1 MRAYGLINYNIAGIH
16 MGLIE
21 EINGFVTGI
30 TYDESL
36 SSLLKDLMII
46 KTEEPSPKNYY
57 YITQITN
64 PAQTYFTKI
73 HPAIE
78 RPPEIIRKL
87 ARGTQLH
94 SFARNWFKNL
104 PGYYADEG
112 LLDGAW
118 VDIPGVRGKIDHR
131 VGDSLIEFKTK
142 DSLPKTSDE
151 IISKFPNDLEQIAFY
166 SIIHPASPK
175 NNYLVFMQNSSPYEL
190 KAFKI
195 DIKDK
200 GTIKSI
206 LHKRIQLLDTAFAT
220 NNPSDLGRCRYYE
233 SGCQYKDNASCSC
246 AELKPLNTAPLQKA
260 LKIEYD
266 EDFTRQLIRARAE
279 SKIPDVFCLSIRDI
293 IAPRKHYMEII
304 SGFGSAYS
312 DDEKEEY
319 KACLWESL
327 GSLKRRH
334 GIDLNG
340 TERQSVIQSQK
351 DPRAKI
357 GFRWLKMK
365 SSAHPEGEI
374 VPYIEKI
381 NLTDDKRILKSRPGQ
396 YFLAELGIICAM
408 YGKNKGL
415 IIRVYPNLDNAVQ
428 VHQITYKNQPEMLRK
443 IVSII
448 DLTEKAEKEGMLSS
462 IPPCPHFMNDT
473 GKCPLMSQCN
483 VKGAKGC
490 R

>member
-1 MRAYGLINYNIAGIH
+1 

-21 EINGFVTGI
+21 EINGFVINI

-36 SSLLKDLMII
+36 SSLLKNVMDAQ
-46 KTEEPSPKNYY
+46 TEEPAPKNYY
-57 YITQITN
+57 YITHVTN
-64 PAQTYFTKI
+64 PAQTYFSRVYPEI
-73 HPAIE
+73 Q

-94 SFARNWFKNL
+94 RFAGIWFKNL
-104 PGYYADEG
+104 PGFYADEG

-131 VGDSLIEFKTK
+131 IGDSLIEFKTK
-142 DSLPKTSDE
+142 DDLPNTPDE
-151 IISKFPNDLEQIAFY
+151 IISNYPNDLEQIAFY

-175 NNYLVFMQNSSPYEL
+175 NNYLVFMQNSSPYEF

-195 DIKDK
+195 EIKNQ

-206 LHKRIQLLDTAFAT
+206 LHKRIDLLNKAFAT
-220 NNPSDLGRCRYYE
+220 KDPSNLGKCRYHE
-233 SGCQYKDNASCSC
+233 TGCQYGDTAVCSC
-246 AELKPLNTAPLQKA
+246 AELKPLNTVPLQKS
-260 LKIEYD
+260 LEITYD
-266 EDFTRQLIRARAE
+266 DGFTKRLIQARDD
-279 SKIPDVFCLSIRDI
+279 SKIPDVFCLSTRDI
-293 IAPRKHYMEII
+293 IVPRKHYMEII
-304 SGFGSAYS
+304 SGLKSDYS

-319 KACLWESL
+319 KACLGASL
-327 GSLKRRH
+327 SSLKRRQ
-334 GIDLNG
+334 GIDLNI
-340 TERQSVIQSQK
+340 TERQAVVQSQL
-351 DPRAKI
+351 DARARF

-365 SSAHPEGEI
+365 SSVREGGEI

-381 NLTDDKRILKSRPGQ
+381 NLTDDIKISKSRPSQ
-396 YFLAELGIICAM
+396 YYLAELGIICAM

-415 IIRVYPNLDNAVQ
+415 IIRVYPNLENLVQ
-428 VHQITYKNQPEMLRK
+428 VYQITYKNQPEMLRK
-443 IVSII
+443 ITSII
-448 DLTEKAEKEGMLSS
+448 DLTEKSEKEEQLLSL
-462 IPPCPHFMNDT
+462 PPCPPYMNDN

>member
-1 MRAYGLINYNIAGIH
+1 

-36 SSLLKDLMII
+36 SSLLKNVMDTKI
-46 KTEEPSPKNYY
+46 EDPSPTNYY
-57 YITQITN
+57 YITHVTN
-64 PAQTYFTKI
+64 PAQTYFTRL
-73 HPAIE
+73 HPDIE

-87 ARGTQLH
+87 ARGKQLH
-94 SFARNWFKNL
+94 NFAGIWFKNL
-104 PGYYADEG
+104 PGFYVDEG

-142 DSLPKTSDE
+142 DNLPNTPEE
-151 IISKFPNDLEQIAFY
+151 IISAHPNDLEQIAFY
-166 SIIHPASPK
+166 SVIHPSSPK

-195 DIKDK
+195 EIKDK

-206 LHKRIQLLDTAFAT
+206 LRKRIKLLDTAFET
-220 NNPSDLGRCRYYE
+220 KNPSELGKCRYYE
-233 SGCQYKDNASCSC
+233 TGCQYGDNESCLC
-246 AELKPLNTAPLQKA
+246 AKLKPLNTAPLQKS
-260 LKIEYD
+260 LEITYD
-266 EDFTRQLIRARAE
+266 DEFTKQLTQARED
-279 SKIPDVFCLSIRDI
+279 SKIPDVFCLSTRDI

-304 SGFGSAYS
+304 SGLGSTYH
-312 DDEKEEY
+312 DDEMEEY
-319 KACLWESL
+319 KACLWGSL
-327 GSLKRRH
+327 GTLKKRH

-340 TERQSVIQSQK
+340 TERQSVIQSQR

-357 GFRWLKMK
+357 SFRWLKMK
-365 SSAHPEGEI
+365 SSVHPGGEI

-381 NLTDDKRILKSRPGQ
+381 NLTEDIKFSKSRPSQ
-396 YFLAELGIICAM
+396 YHLAELGIICSM

-415 IIRVYPNLDNAVQ
+415 IIRVYPNLDNLVQ
-428 VHQITYKNQPEMLRK
+428 VYQITYKNQPEVLHK
-443 IVSII
+443 VISII
-448 DLTEKAEKEGMLSS
+448 DLTEKAEKEKTILS
-462 IPPCPHFMNDT
+462 IPPCPRFMNDNE
-473 GKCPLMSQCN
+473 KCPLMSQCN